1 MKSARLVFAAVVLLT
16 GAGLLGSLNKYLEL
30 ASHFRVQYLLAA
42 AACLPVFVYFRE
54 RLPAALAFVYV
65 AAVAALLLPWYLKP
79 APPHDAA
86 AGQVRPFKLLLFNVN
101 YGNTRHA
108 EVVRFVEAERPDL
121 VVLQE
126 VNAAWLRGIEGLSA
140 TYPHAVAQPL
150 EGDGSGLALLGRA
163 PFEEARV
170 VYVGSEDRP
179 GIHARFKAG
188 ERVVSLLTIHPRAP
202 LRPGH
207 FEARN
212 RQLLA
217 GAEFVRALPGPKIF
231 VGDFN
236 TTPWSPYFRRI
247 EAVTGLADAR
257 KGFGLL
263 PTWPSANRV
272 APLML
277 PVDHCLVSR
286 DVTVLGVE
294 SGPALGSDHLPLVV
308 RLAVRG
314 E

>member
-1 MKSARLVFAAVVLLT
+1 LKSARLVFAAVVLLT

-42 AACLPVFVYFRE
+42 AACLPVFVYTRA
-54 RLPAALAFVYV
+54 RLTAALASVYV
-65 AAVAALLLPWYLKP
+65 LAVAALLLPWYVRP
-79 APPHDAA
+79 APPKDD
-86 AGQVRPFKLLLFNVN
+86 AGQVRAFKLLLFNVN

-108 EVVRFVEAERPDL
+108 EVVRFVEAERPDV

-126 VNAAWLRGIEGLSA
+126 VNAAWLRGIEGLAA
-140 TYPHAVAQPL
+140 TYPHAVAQAQ

-179 GIHARFKAG
+179 GIRARFKVG
-188 ERVVSLLTIHPRAP
+188 GSVVSLLTLHPRAP

-217 GAEFVRALPGPKIF
+217 GAEFVRALPEPKIF

-236 TTPWSPYFRRI
+236 ATPWSPYFKRI
-247 EAVTGLADAR
+247 EAETGLADAR

-263 PTWPSANRV
+263 PTWPVWNRV

-294 SGPALGSDHLPLVV
+294 RGPALGSDHLPLVV